1 MALAGINAIAEWRLK
16 SGGMFFM
23 TMPERSRLTTE
34 VIQGDG
40 WIRYEEI
47 ASICV
52 RATQQLGG
60 LEKANDLYAF
70 RIAAKDCAG
79 IDCRDDGSSLLFK
92 RVP

>member
-1 MALAGINAIAEWRLK
+1 MALAGLKGIAEWRLK
-16 SGGMFFM
+16 SGGMFYM
-23 TMPERSRLTTE
+23 TMPERSRLTDD

-47 ASICV
+47 ASICL

-60 LEKANDLYAF
+60 LEMVNDLHAF

-79 IDCRDDGSSLLFK
+79 IDCQADGTSLLFK